1 MRLEIN
7 RPKSFDTWYGGYRVE
22 FVQQAIE
29 PLVALEDR
37 LREFIGLPNNEVTRA
52 RIQSI
57 LDRWNFVYH
66 DNITLNDLNLE

>member
-7 RPKSFDTWYGGYRVE
+7 RPKRWYSGYRVE
-22 FVQQAIE
+22 LVETAIE

-66 DNITLNDLNLE
+66 DNITLDDLNLE